1 MPFVVVHSPLLG
13 AEVEVRIEA
22 DADAA
27 LRADAGAIAE
37 FDRLTAVFSMY
48 DESSELR
55 RWRRGDSDKCS
66 PELTGV
72 LAAAQS
78 WHSAS
83 DGAFHPA
90 IEPLRKR
97 WLRATMEDR
106 LPDPAEL
113 AELAAACVDLP
124 YTVIDGQVQ
133 RLTDCSG
140 VNLNAIAKG
149 YIVDRATEV
158 AMAVPGVDAVMIK
171 AGGDLRHLGNGSAV
185 VGSTGAAGRFDP
197 QEARWRIRLA
207 RAGLSTS
214 GSVDRGLRV
223 KGQWLGHVLDP
234 RTGWPVVHTTSASV
248 IATDAVTADALVTAL
263 CVLTPERAIGYAERA
278 GIACLVVTPDG
289 VRHSSRWPAEEPTA
303 GTGAATGDR
312 RR

>member
-1 MPFVVVHSPLLG
+1 MSFVMVHSPLLG
-13 AEVEVRIEA
+13 DEVEVRIEA

-27 LRADAGAIAE
+27 LRADAEAIAE
-37 FDRLTAVFSMY
+37 FDRLTAVFSIY
-48 DESSELR
+48 NESSELS
-55 RWRRGDSDKCS
+55 RWRRGDSGECS
-66 PELTGV
+66 PELAEV

-97 WLRATMEDR
+97 WIRAALDDR

-113 AELAAACVDLP
+113 AELAEACANMP
-124 YTVIDGQVQ
+124 YTVIDGQVH
-133 RLTDCSG
+133 RLSDCSG

-149 YIVDRATEV
+149 YIVDRATAV
-158 AMAVPGVDAVMIK
+158 AMEVPGVDAVMIK
-171 AGGDLRHLGNGSAV
+171 AGGDLRHLGNGSAL
-185 VGSTGAAGRFDP
+185 VGSTGAPGRP
-197 QEARWRIRLA
+197 EPPGARWRVRLA

-214 GSVDRGLRV
+214 GAVDRGLRV
-223 KGQWLGHVLDP
+223 NGQWLGHVLDP

-248 IATDAVTADALVTAL
+248 IAADAVTADALVTVL
-263 CVLTPERAIGYAERA
+263 CVLPPERAIAYAEGA
-278 GIACLVVTPDG
+278 GTACTLVSPDG
-289 VRHSSRWPAEEPTA
+289 VRHSSRWPEEEPPA
-303 GTGAATGDR
+303 GTGPGTEDR